1 MKRKYHI
8 HSVWFVLMLGLLFAE
23 VRAQSITM
31 NPFAGMAPLPHG
43 MQLNSSMPIE
53 VDPSSKV
60 WLEGSASIVN
70 FECVAGT
77 IQSDG
82 TIHGLDTTAAR
93 GGHGHVV
100 LEVRIPV
107 QQLNCGKSGINRDMK
122 NTLNA
127 DEHPYIVYQ
136 LNTNRLL
143 SSHRDGD
150 SAIMEIETMG
160 DLTISG
166 VERVEQIDITG
177 QFIGDWK
184 FRVKGVHTIEMSDYN
199 LTPPSPMMGLIKVHD
214 QLKVHFDVVLTL
226 KMMTAS
232 N

>member
-1 MKRKYHI
+1 
-8 HSVWFVLMLGLLFAE
+8 MLGLLAAE

-31 NPFAGMAPLPHG
+31 NPFSGMAPLPYG

-70 FECVAGT
+70 FECQAAV
-77 IQSDG
+77 IESNG
-82 TIHGLDTTAAR
+82 TIHGLDTTASNP
-93 GGHGHVV
+93 GGHGQVV

-107 QQLNCGKSGINRDMK
+107 QQLSCGKSGINRDMK

-136 LNTNRLL
+136 LGTNRLI
-143 SSHRDGD
+143 
-150 SAIMEIETMG
+150 SAIRNDHTAIMKIETMG
-160 DLTISG
+160 NLTISG
-166 VERVEQIDITG
+166 VERLEQIDITG
-177 QFIGDWK
+177 QFIGDWR
-184 FRVKGVHTIEMSDYN
+184 FRVKGVHTIEMSDYD
-199 LTPPSPMMGLIKVHD
+199 LKPPSPMMGLIKVHD